1 MNVYKYDELTKEYTG
16 VETALLDPLERQV
29 QGKEVYLLPANATF
43 TAPLVPQGNYVP
55 VWNETMWE
63 YKEDN
68 RGKEYWLADDEYG
81 TPARTMKELGA
92 FPANAVFEA
101 PKKPFEMVKEEKLN
115 KAGSLFA
122 QKRDARRF
130 VKLDENRYYGFDC
143 ASEDITNFLARWTPL
158 AMMGGGESQYK
169 VWLNE
174 TEKDLV
180 MLSLADYNLVYQVV
194 SESQLQA
201 YDWYKVMEVRIKACT
216 TKEELEAI
224 VLE

>member
-1 MNVYKYDELTKEYTG
+1 MIGTKFYK
-16 VETALLDPLERQV
+16 PLENLQAYSKCASWCNAN
-29 QGKEVYLLPANATF
+29 GCTIEEHEDYYEVVKIPAPPLEELK
-43 TAPLVPQGNYVP
+43 TA
-55 VWNETMWE
+55 
-63 YKEDN
+63 
-68 RGKEYWLADDEYG
+68 
-81 TPARTMKELGA
+81 
-92 FPANAVFEA
+92 
-101 PKKPFEMVKEEKLN
+101 KLQE
-115 KAGSLFA
+115 AGSLFA

-169 VWLNE
+169 VWINE
-174 TEKDLV
+174 TNKDLV

-194 SESQLQA
+194 SASQLEA
-201 YDWYKVMEVRIKACT
+201 YNWYKVVETQINACT

>member
-1 MNVYKYDELTKEYTG
+1 MLGTKIYKNNFNAEEYSQCANWCNANGCMIVDQDEYYEVVEIPAPSLDELKQ
-16 VETALLDPLERQV
+16 AKL
-29 QGKEVYLLPANATF
+29 KEV
-43 TAPLVPQGNYVP
+43 
-55 VWNETMWE
+55 
-63 YKEDN
+63 
-68 RGKEYWLADDEYG
+68 
-81 TPARTMKELGA
+81 
-92 FPANAVFEA
+92 
-101 PKKPFEMVKEEKLN
+101 
-115 KAGSLFA
+115 GSLFA

-194 SESQLQA
+194 SASQLEA
-201 YDWYKVMEVRIKACT
+201 YDWYKVVETQINACT
-216 TKEELEAI
+216 TQEELEAI
-224 VLE
+224 VFE

>member
-1 MNVYKYDELTKEYTG
+1 MIGTKLFKGKFTDEQYLIVATWCNKMQLGTIVDKGDYYEVVEIPAPSLDELK
-16 VETALLDPLERQV
+16 TA
-29 QGKEVYLLPANATF
+29 
-43 TAPLVPQGNYVP
+43 
-55 VWNETMWE
+55 
-63 YKEDN
+63 
-68 RGKEYWLADDEYG
+68 
-81 TPARTMKELGA
+81 
-92 FPANAVFEA
+92 
-101 PKKPFEMVKEEKLN
+101 KLQE
-115 KAGSLFA
+115 AGSLFA

-169 VWLNE
+169 VWINE
-174 TEKDLV
+174 TNKDLV

-194 SESQLQA
+194 SASQLQA

-224 VLE
+224 VFE

>member
-1 MNVYKYDELTKEYTG
+1 MNVYKYDEITKEYTG
-16 VETALLDPLERQV
+16 VETALLDPLETEI
-29 QGKEVYLLPANATF
+29 QGKDVYLLPANATF
-43 TAPLVPQGNYVP
+43 TAPLVTQDNYVP
-55 VWNETMWE
+55 VWNDTLWE

-68 RGKEYWLADDEYG
+68 RGKEYWLDTDKYG
-81 TPARTMKELGA
+81 TPAREMKDLGA

-101 PKKPFEMVKEEKLN
+101 PQKPFEMVKQEKLQE
-115 KAGSLFA
+115 AGFIFA

-130 VKLDENRYYGFDC
+130 VQLDENRYYGFDC
-143 ASEDITNFLARWTPL
+143 ASEDITNFLARWAPL

-194 SESQLQA
+194 SASQLQA
-201 YDWYKVMEVRIKACT
+201 YDWYKIMEVRIKACT

-224 VLE
+224 VFE

>member
-1 MNVYKYDELTKEYTG
+1 MQVYKYDELTKEYTG
-16 VETALLDPLERQV
+16 VETAQLDPLESQV

-55 VWNETMWE
+55 VWNETVWE

-68 RGKEYWLADDEYG
+68 RGKEYWLPSDEYG

-92 FPANAVFEA
+92 FPDGAVFEA
-101 PKKPFEMVKEEKLN
+101 PTKPFEMAKEEKLN

-130 VKLDENRYYGFDC
+130 IQLDETRYYGFDC

-194 SESQLQA
+194 SVSQLEA
-201 YDWYKVMEVRIKACT
+201 YDWYKVVQAQINACT

-224 VLE
+224 VW

>member
-1 MNVYKYDELTKEYTG
+1 MIGTKLYKGKYTNKEYADLA
-16 VETALLDPLERQV
+16 VWCNAN
-29 QGKEVYLLPANATF
+29 NATINDKGKYYECVAIP
-43 TAPLVPQGNYVP
+43 APSL
-55 VWNETMWE
+55 E
-63 YKEDN
+63 
-68 RGKEYWLADDEYG
+68 
-81 TPARTMKELGA
+81 EL
-92 FPANAVFEA
+92 
-101 PKKPFEMVKEEKLN
+101 KTTKLQE
-115 KAGSLFA
+115 AGSLFA

-143 ASEDITNFLARWTPL
+143 ASEDITNFLARWAPL

-194 SESQLQA
+194 SASQLEA
-201 YDWYKVMEVRIKACT
+201 YDWYKVVETQIKACT
-216 TKEELEAI
+216 TAEELESI

>member
-1 MNVYKYDELTKEYTG
+1 MSLRCREFNQLKQDSEELKTTKLQE
-16 VETALLDPLERQV
+16 
-29 QGKEVYLLPANATF
+29 
-43 TAPLVPQGNYVP
+43 
-55 VWNETMWE
+55 
-63 YKEDN
+63 
-68 RGKEYWLADDEYG
+68 
-81 TPARTMKELGA
+81 
-92 FPANAVFEA
+92 
-101 PKKPFEMVKEEKLN
+101 
-115 KAGSLFA
+115 AGSIFA

-169 VWLNE
+169 VWIDE
-174 TEKDLV
+174 TNKDLV

-194 SESQLQA
+194 SASQLQA
-201 YDWYKVMEVRIKACT
+201 YDWYKVMEVRIKACN

>member
-16 VETALLDPLERQV
+16 VETAQLDPLESKAQD
-29 QGKEVYLLPANATF
+29 KEVYLLPANSTF
-43 TAPLVPQGNYVP
+43 TAPLVTQDGYVP
-55 VWNETMWE
+55 VWGGNVWE

-68 RGKEYWLADDEYG
+68 RGKEYWLADDKYG
-81 TPARTMKELGA
+81 TPARTMKKLGA

-101 PKKPFEMVKEEKLN
+101 PTKPFEMAKAEKITE
-115 KAGSLFA
+115 AGALFA

-194 SESQLQA
+194 SASQLEA
-201 YDWYKVMEVRIKACT
+201 YDWYKVVQTQIKACT

>member
-1 MNVYKYDELTKEYTG
+1 MIGTKLYKGKFTDEQYIQCSNWCNANNATIEDKGEYYEVVAIPAPSLDELKTTKLQE
-16 VETALLDPLERQV
+16 
-29 QGKEVYLLPANATF
+29 
-43 TAPLVPQGNYVP
+43 
-55 VWNETMWE
+55 
-63 YKEDN
+63 
-68 RGKEYWLADDEYG
+68 
-81 TPARTMKELGA
+81 
-92 FPANAVFEA
+92 
-101 PKKPFEMVKEEKLN
+101 
-115 KAGSLFA
+115 AGSIFA

-130 VKLDENRYYGFDC
+130 VQLDENRYYGFDC
-143 ASEDITNFLARWTPL
+143 ASEDITNFLARWAPL

-194 SESQLQA
+194 SASQLQA
-201 YDWYKVMEVRIKACT
+201 YDWYKVMEVRINACT

>member
-1 MNVYKYDELTKEYTG
+1 MENYGKIIHRMWDNSFVINNGTYHVPNNEEFKSQWEQVHAYALANPAMVTEEYPYAPSLAELK
-16 VETALLDPLERQV
+16 TA
-29 QGKEVYLLPANATF
+29 
-43 TAPLVPQGNYVP
+43 
-55 VWNETMWE
+55 
-63 YKEDN
+63 
-68 RGKEYWLADDEYG
+68 
-81 TPARTMKELGA
+81 
-92 FPANAVFEA
+92 
-101 PKKPFEMVKEEKLN
+101 KLN
-115 KAGSLFA
+115 EAGSLFA

-143 ASEDITNFLARWTPL
+143 ASEDITNFLARWAPL

-194 SESQLQA
+194 SASQLEA
-201 YDWYKVMEVRIKACT
+201 YDWYKVVQTQIKACT

-224 VLE
+224 VW